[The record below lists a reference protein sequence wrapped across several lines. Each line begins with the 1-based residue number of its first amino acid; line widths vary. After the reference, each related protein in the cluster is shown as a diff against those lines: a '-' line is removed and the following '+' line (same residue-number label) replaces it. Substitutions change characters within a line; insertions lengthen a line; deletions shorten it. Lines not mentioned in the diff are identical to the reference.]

1 MTVEK
6 FLENRFKALDS
17 GDYSAV
23 YASYHADAP
32 FLQQF
37 SDCNAYVCYAQQNL
51 GEIKIKSWFCP
62 QQREIAAKQIEAI
75 LVMEI
80 ATEAGT
86 QFFYEMA
93 LLIATVT
100 GWSYHS
106 AQKIGAAEFS
116 GTPQQIDFSC
126 FDEIDQKIRF

>member
-1 MTVEK
+1 MTIEQ
-6 FLENRFKALDS
+6 FLKNRFSALDS

-23 YASYHADAP
+23 YASYHPDAP

-37 SDCNAYVCYAQQNL
+37 SDCNTYVRYAQEHL

-62 QQREIAAKQIEAI
+62 QQRTIAVKQVEAI

-80 ATEAGT
+80 ATAAGT

-93 LLIATVT
+93 LLIATDT

-116 GTPQQIDFSC
+116 GTPQQIDFNY
-126 FDEIDQKIRF
+126 FDEVDQKIRF